1 MVLLLPEEVSERWRL
16 SPRTI
21 RELVRTGRLPGVR
34 IGRAIRLRPQDVEAV
49 ERRGLPFQ
57 EAWTVPAGAEGH
69 EP

>member
-1 MVLLLPEEVSERWRL
+1 MVLLLPEEASERWRL

-49 ERRGLPFQ
+49 EREGLPFQ
-57 EAWTVPAGAEGH
+57 EPWSGLDVRGV